1 LRHIGRA
8 FFTVHLPS
16 SPFSQIVDSKIVDSN
31 RTYNLLSFPLFFAN
45 VIVLKKG
52 TIPMRELSIESNG
65 SLEKT
70 AVYLNGEQL
79 GGIHQMMLHIS
90 EDGDF
95 DTILVYEGTDKQM
108 YTKHLFTDYLDNIKK
123 VPPTFTEEEAEFLR
137 LLTITSDG
145 NLENTMVYIN
155 DEPQDGIVDLIIQI
169 QRGTPAQ
176 RGGIGAMF
184 KKQQDT
190 GERPVFRAEIQYRN
204 EDGSIST
211 EQIFG

>member
-1 LRHIGRA
+1 
-8 FFTVHLPS
+8 
-16 SPFSQIVDSKIVDSN
+16 
-31 RTYNLLSFPLFFAN
+31 
-45 VIVLKKG
+45 
-52 TIPMRELSIESNG
+52 MRELSIESNG

-95 DTILVYEGTDKQM
+95 DTILVYEGADKQM

-204 EDGSIST
+204 EDDSIST
-211 EQIFG
+211 EQVFG